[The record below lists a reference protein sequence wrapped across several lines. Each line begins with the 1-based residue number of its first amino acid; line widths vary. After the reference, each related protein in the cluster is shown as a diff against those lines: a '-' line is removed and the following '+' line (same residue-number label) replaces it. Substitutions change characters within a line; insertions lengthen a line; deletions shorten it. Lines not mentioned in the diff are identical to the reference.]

1 MTDWASF
8 DLAATRQYATATY
21 RQAHGS
27 RPDVLL
33 ININGDEAVLK
44 DYSHS
49 DTWFRRLIAP
59 LLVIREVRT
68 LKKLDGVTGIPR
80 LYHVYDRLSFLI
92 ESVNGIAAS
101 QMRKGILDNEF
112 FEHMNTVLDEIHDRG
127 VTHCDLRSAGNTL
140 ISEDHQPWLVDFVA
154 SIHQSPRWNFIGRWV
169 FEQFVEAD
177 YGAVLKLK
185 KRLAEQY
192 LTQEEIDLILNPHS
206 IVERIGRKMGRSV
219 RFITRNLFP
228 SKHK

>member
-1 MTDWASF
+1 MTDWSTI
-8 DLAATRQYATATY
+8 DLTQIRQHSTAIY
-21 RQAHGS
+21 RKAHGS

-33 ININGDEAVLK
+33 INIDGDEAVFK
-44 DYSHS
+44 DYTHS

-59 LLVIREVRT
+59 LLVIREVRS
-68 LKKLDGVTGIPR
+68 LKKLDGVTGVPH
-80 LYHVYDRLSFLI
+80 LYHVYNRLCFLV

-101 QMRKGILDNEF
+101 QMQKDTLDNTFFERMNKILDDVHEK
-112 FEHMNTVLDEIHDRG
+112 G

-140 ISEDHQPWLVDFVA
+140 ITEDHQPWLVDFVA
-154 SIHQSPRWNFIGRWV
+154 SIHQSSRWNIIGRWV
-169 FEQFVEAD
+169 FDQFVEAD

-185 KRLAEQY
+185 KRLAPEL
-192 LTQEEIDLILNPHS
+192 LTKEEIDQILHPHS
-206 IVERIGRKMGRSV
+206 IVEKIGRKMGRSV

>member
-1 MTDWASF
+1 MTDWTSF
-8 DLAATRQYATATY
+8 DLAVIRQHATVTY

-33 ININGDEAVLK
+33 INIDGDEAVLK

-59 LLVIREVRT
+59 LLVVREVRS
-68 LKKLDGVTGIPR
+68 LKKLDGVVGIPR
-80 LYHVYDRLSFLI
+80 LYHVYNRLSFLI
-92 ESVNGIAAS
+92 QSVNGIAAS
-101 QMRKGILDNEF
+101 QMQKDILENEF
-112 FEHMNTVLDEIHDRG
+112 FERMNKVLDEVHDRG

-140 ISEDHQPWLVDFVA
+140 ITEDHQPWLVDFVA
-154 SIHQSPRWNFIGRWV
+154 SIHQSSRWNFIGRWI

-192 LTQEEIDLILNPHS
+192 LTQEENDLILNPHS
-206 IVERIGRKMGRSV
+206 IVERVGRKIGRAV
-219 RFITRNLFP
+219 RFVTRNLFP